1 MLSERLRSF
10 GAAALNAR
18 LPIPEGL
25 TDPSGLPSPRRFAV
39 YRNNVVVSLVEALKA
54 AYPVVHR
61 LVGEDFFRVM
71 ATYFVRRDPPTSP
84 ILLHYGESF
93 PDFLSIFVPVAHLP
107 WLPDVARLE
116 RARLE
121 AYHAAEAPAASQATT
136 DPGRF
141 GQLRLILHPSLRV
154 VTSRFAARTIWQ
166 ANLADAPPPQI
177 DPTGPEDTL
186 LIRPEAMVL
195 VLPLAP
201 GAAAFLAALQEGQH
215 VMAAALDGIAVTPSF
230 DIAGTLSLLFANRAV
245 IGLTNTEHLNNAF

>member
-1 MLSERLRSF
+1 MLSERLKIF

-18 LPIPEGL
+18 LPVPDGL
-25 TDPSGLPSPRRFAV
+25 TGPDGLPSARRFAV
-39 YRNNVVVSLVEALKA
+39 YRNNVVVGLVEALKA

-71 ATYFVRRDPPTSP
+71 GTYFVRRDPPASP

-93 PDFLSIFVPVAHLP
+93 PDFLAIFEPVAHLP

-121 AYHAAEAPAASQATT
+121 AYHAAEAPPADLSGI
-136 DPGRF
+136 DSGRF
-141 GQLRLILHPSLRV
+141 AQARLTLHPSLRI

-186 LIRPEAMVL
+186 LVRPEAQVL
-195 VLPLAP
+195 ALPLAP
-201 GAAAFLAALQEGQH
+201 GAAAFLRALQTGRPVMSAAIDGIGEFPGFD
-215 VMAAALDGIAVTPSF
+215 MAAA
-230 DIAGTLSLLFANRAV
+230 LSLLFANRAV
-245 IGLTNTEHLNNAF
+245 ISLTDKEPAHAN